1 MQQDQQ
7 QDYIRRIL
15 EEEFPDVY
23 WRFQELNL
31 LDSEQ
36 ANIQL
41 HCRQVFDELSFD
53 EDDRF
58 LAYAITGA
66 ITEYLASQKG

>member
-7 QDYIRRIL
+7 QNYLRRIL

-23 WRFQELNL
+23 WRYQELSL
-31 LDSEQ
+31 LDAELV
-36 ANIQL
+36 NIQL

-53 EDDRF
+53 EDNRF
-58 LAYAITGA
+58 FAYAITGA
-66 ITEYLASQKG
+66 IAEYLALQEG